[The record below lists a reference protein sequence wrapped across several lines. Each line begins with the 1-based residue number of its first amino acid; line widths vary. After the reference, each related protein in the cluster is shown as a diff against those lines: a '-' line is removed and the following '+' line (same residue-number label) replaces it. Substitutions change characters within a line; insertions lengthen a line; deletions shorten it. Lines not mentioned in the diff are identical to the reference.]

1 MMIHTLD
8 LHGARLVTPRQ
19 RPLDIWHDLT
29 SFETCVRL
37 ATDRVIGKSG

>member
-19 RPLDIWHDLT
+19 RLDIWHDLT
-29 SFETCVRL
+29 SFESASRWPRI
-37 ATDRVIGKSG
+37 ATGKSN